1 MFKIV
6 MLLTLFVT
14 SFNVNSEAASV
25 LGREAN
31 SVLDADLK
39 TLKNNLMAL
48 KNKAVFSSKDL
59 ITLGYVDD
67 SILDI
72 KNTID
77 NLDLG
82 KQQYLKALSNLYEL
96 RLALEPIENTSIVNS
111 LLGDSLLVS
120 ESVELNDIDNILAAN
135 NERYLYDTVAC
146 PTKYS
151 LQRWRMLALNERRLK
166 AVECKLTTEVNEFD
180 GLYKQKTK
188 EIPGLNGEV
197 VIVFDVSPK
206 GIIEIKNTESGLPKD
221 LVNSMVQSIESI
233 KMPALDSNNIEVTYK
248 LTFSP

>member
-14 SFNVNSEAASV
+14 SFNVNSEAVSA
-25 LGREAN
+25 LGGEAN

-48 KNKAVFSSKDL
+48 KNKTVFSSKDL

-96 RLALEPIENTSIVNS
+96 RLALEPIENTSIVN
-111 LLGDSLLVS
+111 SLLVS

-180 GLYKQKTK
+180 GLYKQKIK

>member
-1 MFKIV
+1 MLKIL

-14 SFNVNSEAASV
+14 SLNVYSEAT
-25 LGREAN
+25 

-48 KNKAVFSSKDL
+48 KNKTRFSNQDL

-67 SILDI
+67 SILEI
-72 KNTID
+72 KSTID
-77 NLDLG
+77 NLDLD
-82 KQQYLKALSNLYEL
+82 KQQYLKVLSNLYEL
-96 RLALEPIENTSIVNS
+96 RLTLEPIENTSIVDS
-111 LLGDSLLVS
+111 FLGDSLLVS
-120 ESVELNDIDNILAAN
+120 ESVELNDTNNALTAN
-135 NERYLYDTVAC
+135 NERYLYNTVAC

-151 LQRWRMLALNERRLK
+151 LQRWRMLELNERRLK
-166 AVECKLTTEVNEFD
+166 AVECKLSSEVNEFD
-180 GLYKQKTK
+180 GLYKEKIK

-221 LVNSMVQSIESI
+221 LVNSMIHSIESI
-233 KMPALDSNNIEVTYK
+233 KMPTLDSNNIEVTYK